1 LGDIWI
7 VGRIYQHLCSE
18 ITPDFAQQ
26 DADDL
31 LHCPGAK
38 LLTAEADL
46 IV

>member
-1 LGDIWI
+1 M
-7 VGRIYQHLCSE
+7 YQHLCPD
-18 ITPDFAQQ
+18 ITPEFAHQ
-26 DADDL
+26 DGDDL